1 MAKKVEV
8 SPRQLDLVNHQS
20 NTVHGQSPDGR
31 IRVKVRG
38 QNYLVTGTLAQRSM
52 LISASGK
59 KKFSYTQLVSTPG
72 YKPSADSD
80 KKVFAWCTI
89 TAKSYRVVG
98 QFKKLTPKPLTRSN
112 AVGQTSTA
120 ASVQLAGT
128 ELAQRQEVTTK
139 GDNVRPSRSCQVD
152 FERIFAQRAAGLDP
166 DLRMS
171 FIVAFLGES
180 KANLYRKMG
189 KEFPMP
195 IKRGKGSFWPMSKIE
210 AYKAGQNFGVAA

>member
-1 MAKKVEV
+1 MANKVEV
-8 SPRQLDLVNHQS
+8 SPHHLDVLNHQS

-52 LISASGK
+52 LVNASGK

-72 YKPSADSD
+72 YKPSADCD
-80 KKVFAWCTI
+80 KKVIAWCKVA
-89 TAKSYRVVG
+89 AKSYRVVG

-128 ELAQRQEVTTK
+128 EFARHQAAAAKDGNL
-139 GDNVRPSRSCQVD
+139 RPPRSYQVH

-171 FIVAFLGES
+171 FIAAFLGES

-210 AYKAGQNFGVAA
+210 AYKAGQDLGVAA